1 MSIWNRVDDYRLIW
15 QNISHIE
22 RKTGKFP
29 RNHEKKN
36 CIWSSWFWV
45 LYGHKFPLETS
56 CWCFRRLSSGTLE
69 TINFLLYEPSYT
81 IGVGNRELLRHHK
94 FQHLLKIFLKLP
106 ALSLK
111 HFPNLLNNFNN
122 TAHHTHKRT
131 NRALQKRK
139 KLQTICC
146 RWRCGWLRSH
156 RFFLRKHLLSLGKN
170 PLFCFPFTLINERK
184 YWYA

>member
-1 MSIWNRVDDYRLIW
+1 MSIWNRVDNYRLIW
-15 QNISHIE
+15 QNISHME

-29 RNHEKKN
+29 RNHKKKN

-56 CWCFRRLSSGTLE
+56 CWCFGRLSSGTLE

-122 TAHHTHKRT
+122 TPHHTHERTHAPIARFKREKIT
-131 NRALQKRK
+131 
-139 KLQTICC
+139 
-146 RWRCGWLRSH
+146 H
-156 RFFLRKHLLSLGKN
+156 DMLSLA
-170 PLFCFPFTLINERK
+170 LRLTEVTSFLS
-184 YWYA
+184 

>member
-1 MSIWNRVDDYRLIW
+1 M
-15 QNISHIE
+15 E
-22 RKTGKFP
+22 RRTGKFP
-29 RNHEKKN
+29 RNHKKKT

-56 CWCFRRLSSGTLE
+56 CWCFGRLSSGTLE
-69 TINFLLYEPSYT
+69 TIKFLLNEPSYT

-122 TAHHTHKRT
+122 TAHHTHKPRLAPIT
-131 NRALQKRK
+131 CFKSAKI
-139 KLQTICC
+139 QTSCCC
-146 RWRCGWLRSH
+146 RRSGCQ
-156 RFFLRKHLLSLGKN
+156 RSYCFFIIKHLLSLREN
-170 PLFCFPFTLINERK
+170 PLFFILMKMKGNICLHWRI
-184 YWYA
+184 